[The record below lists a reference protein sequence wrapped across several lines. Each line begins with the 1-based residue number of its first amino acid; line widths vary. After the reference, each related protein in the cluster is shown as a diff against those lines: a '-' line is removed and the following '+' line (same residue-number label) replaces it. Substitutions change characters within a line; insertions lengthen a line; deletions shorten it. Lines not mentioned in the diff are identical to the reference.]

1 MSVPVHTSPF
11 RSFPILYQNIMA
23 ALVVSFVALSLGAS
37 FGLMSGRGA
46 LSGMIAAGVIAFV
59 TALLGGTRIQCSGP
73 TAPMSAVAVA
83 VLAAESLHGGISGL
97 SVNQVFNFTVILS
110 GVILLLVALFRLG
123 NLIRWIPHS
132 VISGFMS
139 GIAVLIWI
147 GQVKQLFYVHEQWV
161 IDQTVLLNVLI
172 AVLTLLI
179 IILLPRQKSAIL
191 KRIMHFF
198 PPTLIAIVVCTLL
211 VYLTQ
216 LPIETISI
224 DSNVLSVSFS
234 VWLSSQIPTTLSW
247 ELFWFALPLAFELAL
262 LCYLDT
268 LMTALVMDKL
278 TTETTK
284 RNKELVAQGVANSVA
299 ALFGGL
305 PGAQATIRSVL
316 ILKEGAT
323 SRLAGML
330 VGVFVII
337 ELFVFLDWISLIPK
351 AVFVGILFKVG
362 YDVFDWSVVHELNK
376 KRKGHYTP
384 LNMKDLPL
392 IILTVLVTIF
402 WNLSAA
408 AIGATVLFYVVQ
420 KLSNNAL
427 SDLRGIAFEDD
438 EP

>member
-1 MSVPVHTSPF
+1 MHSQQTPF
-11 RSFPILYQNIMA
+11 NSFPILYQNVIA

-37 FGLMSGRGA
+37 FGLLSGRGA
-46 LSGMIAAGVIAFV
+46 LSGMISAGVIAFV
-59 TALLGGTRIQCSGP
+59 TSLIGGTRIQCSGP

-83 VLAAESLHGGISGL
+83 VLAAAHVHGNIGTL
-97 SVNQVFNFTVILS
+97 SVDQIFNFTVILS
-110 GVILLLVALFRLG
+110 GMMLVLAALFRLG
-123 NLIRWIPHS
+123 NAIRWIPHS

-147 GQVKQLFYVHEQWV
+147 GQVKQLFYVENQWV
-161 IDQTVLLNVLI
+161 FDQTALLNLFIVLL
-172 AVLTLLI
+172 TLAI
-179 IILLPRQKSAIL
+179 VMGLPRQKNRLLIRL
-191 KRIMHFF
+191 LDFF

-216 LPIETISI
+216 LPIETIDI
-224 DSNVLSVSFS
+224 ETDVLSQPLSAWV
-234 VWLSSQIPTTLSW
+234 SSQIPSQLSW
-247 ELFWFALPLAFELAL
+247 ELFFFALPLAFELAL

-278 TTETTK
+278 THESTQ
-284 RNKELVAQGVANSVA
+284 RNRELVAQGAANGIA
-299 ALFGGL
+299 AMVGGL

-323 SRLAGML
+323 SRLSGIL
-330 VGVFVII
+330 VGLFVIV
-337 ELFVFLDWISLIPK
+337 ELFIFLDLISLIPK
-351 AVFVGILFKVG
+351 AVFIGILFKVG
-362 YDVFDWSVVHELNK
+362 YDVFDWTVVHELNK

-384 LNMKDLPL
+384 LDLKDLPL
-392 IILTVLVTIF
+392 IILTVLITVF

-408 AIGATVLFYVVQ
+408 AIGATVLFYLVQ
-420 KLSNNAL
+420 KLTHNSL

>member
-1 MSVPVHTSPF
+1 MHSKQTPF
-11 RSFPILYQNIMA
+11 NSFPILYQNVIA

-37 FGLMSGRGA
+37 FGLLSGRGA
-46 LSGMIAAGVIAFV
+46 LSGMISAGVIAFV
-59 TALLGGTRIQCSGP
+59 TSLIGGTRIQCSGP

-83 VLAAESLHGGISGL
+83 VLAAAHVHGNIGSL
-97 SVNQVFNFTVILS
+97 SVDQIFNFTVILS
-110 GVILLLVALFRLG
+110 GIMLVLAALFRLG
-123 NLIRWIPHS
+123 NAIRWIPHS

-147 GQVKQLFYVHEQWV
+147 GQVKQLFYVENQWAF
-161 IDQTVLLNVLI
+161 DQTALLNLFIVLL
-172 AVLTLLI
+172 TLGI
-179 IILLPRQKSAIL
+179 VMGLPRQKNRLVIRL
-191 KRIMHFF
+191 LDFF

-216 LPIETISI
+216 LPIETIDI
-224 DSNVLSVSFS
+224 ETDVLSQPLSTWV
-234 VWLSSQIPTTLSW
+234 SSQIPKQLSW
-247 ELFWFALPLAFELAL
+247 ELFFFALPLAFELAL

-278 TTETTK
+278 THESTR
-284 RNKELVAQGVANSVA
+284 RNRELVAQGTANGIA
-299 ALFGGL
+299 ALVGGL

-323 SRLAGML
+323 SRLSGIL
-330 VGVFVII
+330 VGLFVIV
-337 ELFVFLDWISLIPK
+337 ELFVFLDLISLIPK
-351 AVFVGILFKVG
+351 AVFIGILFKVG
-362 YDVFDWSVVHELNK
+362 YDVFDWTVVHELNK

-384 LNMKDLPL
+384 LDLKDLPL
-392 IILTVLVTIF
+392 IILTVLITVF

-408 AIGATVLFYVVQ
+408 AIGATVLFYLVQ
-420 KLSNNAL
+420 KLTHNSL

>member
-1 MSVPVHTSPF
+1 MHTKLTPF
-11 RSFPILYQNIMA
+11 NSFSTLYQNVMA

-59 TALLGGTRIQCSGP
+59 TSLIGGTRIQCSGP

-83 VLAAESLHGGISGL
+83 VLAAEHLHGGFGEL

-110 GVILLLVALFRLG
+110 GVILILVALFRLG

-147 GQVKQLFYVHEQWV
+147 GQIKQLFYVNQQW
-161 IDQTVLLNVLI
+161 IFDQTVLLNVLI
-172 AVLTLLI
+172 ALLTLLI
-179 IILLPRQKSAIL
+179 IVLLPRQKNRVL

-198 PPTLIAIVVCTLL
+198 PPTLIAIVACTFL
-211 VYLTQ
+211 VYVTQ
-216 LPIETISI
+216 LPIETINI
-224 DSNVLSVSFS
+224 DSSVLSVSFS
-234 VWLSSQIPTTLSW
+234 VWLGSQIPTSLSW
-247 ELFWFALPLAFELAL
+247 ELLFFALPLAFELAL

-278 TTETTK
+278 TKETTR
-284 RNKELVAQGVANSVA
+284 RNKELVAQGIANSIA
-299 ALFGGL
+299 TLFGGL

-330 VGVFVII
+330 VGVFVIV

-351 AVFVGILFKVG
+351 AVFIGILFKVG

-376 KRKGHYTP
+376 KRKGLETP
-384 LNMKDLPL
+384 LDMKDLPL
-392 IILTVLVTIF
+392 IILTVLVTVF
-402 WNLSAA
+402 WNLSVA
-408 AIGATVLFYVVQ
+408 AIGATVLFYTVQ
-420 KLSNNAL
+420 KLSHNSL
-427 SDLRGIAFEDD
+427 SDLRGIAFEAD